1 MKEPR
6 NKGGES
12 APEQPLP
19 RHARVYV
26 PPHSIP
32 EQPEAATMENQT
44 IRLDPRVD
52 PRFALTRVDQHT
64 IRSKR
69 RVWWG
74 LFFGSAAGTVLG
86 CLIWLGVRS
95 TAPAEARGTESSA
108 RATLGAKS
116 VDWASLS
123 SVDEQLRGQGTAHD
137 ADESAANASML
148 PSATGLAD
156 AAAQGADSED
166 DDDGH
171 VEEILDGELQPDV
184 AAATDGVPATALQAV
199 PPPPV
204 GGPLAAARRPASADR
219 PSANAGRARTSQ
231 RGQAGPSASSR
242 AAAAP
247 STSTTTPTRAEV
259 STDKPETPQNQV
271 WVKPQEPK
279 VWLK

>member
-1 MKEPR
+1 
-6 NKGGES
+6 
-12 APEQPLP
+12 
-19 RHARVYV
+19 
-26 PPHSIP
+26 
-32 EQPEAATMENQT
+32 ENQT

-137 ADESAANASML
+137 ADE
-148 PSATGLAD
+148 
-156 AAAQGADSED
+156 
-166 DDDGH
+166 
-171 VEEILDGELQPDV
+171 
-184 AAATDGVPATALQAV
+184 
-199 PPPPV
+199 
-204 GGPLAAARRPASADR
+204 
-219 PSANAGRARTSQ
+219 
-231 RGQAGPSASSR
+231 
-242 AAAAP
+242 
-247 STSTTTPTRAEV
+247 
-259 STDKPETPQNQV
+259 
-271 WVKPQEPK
+271 
-279 VWLK
+279 